1 MLGHELTAADIM
13 AVFSLTTMRSFFPL
27 DLSPYPNTLAYLQ
40 RIGQREAYQRAMKK
54 GDPELTPVLTARV

>member
-1 MLGHELTAADIM
+1 M

-27 DLSPYPNTLAYLQ
+27 DLSPYPNTLAYLA

-54 GDPELTPVLTARV
+54 GNPEFTPVAWAPSF